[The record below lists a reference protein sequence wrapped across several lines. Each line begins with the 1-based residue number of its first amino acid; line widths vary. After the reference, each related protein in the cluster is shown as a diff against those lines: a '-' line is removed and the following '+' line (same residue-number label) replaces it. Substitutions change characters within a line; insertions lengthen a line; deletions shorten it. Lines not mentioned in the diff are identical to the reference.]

1 MGWNVQTAFQFRKH
15 PRPLGPF
22 PLAAFAVEE
31 QLSTELTTSTAA
43 IFGQRFGGNN
53 ALLSSTPEQIY
64 NWFEMAECLWRGVID
79 EDP

>member
-1 MGWNVQTAFQFRKH
+1 
-15 PRPLGPF
+15 
-22 PLAAFAVEE
+22 VEE
-31 QLSTELTTSTAA
+31 QLSTELTTSPPA

-53 ALLSSTPEQIY
+53 ALLSRTPEHIY